1 MNKILNLFA
10 DPAWVFS
17 SLVLALL
24 INLVSAIAKDR
35 ADVVSRRLSESAKEK
50 AKQREATVERMA
62 AALKGHLEE
71 RIHLQFLQLKAMI
84 RGSMFAAAG
93 LLNLSLAAITFINA
107 SWVLGA
113 LMLAVAGS
121 LLWTAFKDFRL
132 FDFIEEILPRSL
144 RGGNFWKEAK
154 GEDDGSGDS
163 SPSGDTLPSMD
174 GR

>member
-1 MNKILNLFA
+1 MQKLLDLFS

-35 ADVVSRRLSESAKEK
+35 ADVFTRLLSESAKEK
-50 AKQREATVERMA
+50 AEDREAVIVRMA
-62 AALKGHLEE
+62 AALKGHVEE
-71 RIHLQFLQLKAMI
+71 RIHMQFLQLKAMI

-113 LMLAVAGS
+113 LMMVVAAS

-144 RGGNFWKEAK
+144 RGGEFWKEAR
-154 GEDDGSGDS
+154 GEDDQTGDS
-163 SPSGDTLPSMD
+163 TSSAGTPPA